1 MLRLAVAATLAA
13 TLVFPVSHPVEAQS
27 KSKSALRDC
36 RTKAAD
42 GKLHKW
48 KCKADQPCCFNASIG
63 KGVCGSPVIGCF

>member
-1 MLRLAVAATLAA
+1 MLRLAVAAALAA
-13 TLVFPVSHPVEAQS
+13 ILVMPDSPAVEAQTR
-27 KSKSALRDC
+27 SKSALREC

-48 KCKADQPCCFNASIG
+48 KCKAEQPCCFNATIG